1 MPTQG
6 TLKTRTQTPQ
16 KNSLTSTTASMREK
30 SKPKAPEGPKLK
42 KNMTVK
48 SINTIKNTKTE
59 LSRSKTKTDL
69 TKKPEEKK
77 PNKAEVNS
85 LLNLGKKRNFKTN
98 YSKC

>member
-1 MPTQG
+1 MKKLPTQG

-16 KNSLTSTTASMREK
+16 KNSLTSTTTSIREK
-30 SKPKAPEGPKLK
+30 SKPKAPEDSKLK

-48 SINTIKNTKTE
+48 NIKTTKDSKTE

-77 PNKAEVNS
+77 PTKTEVHSN
-85 LLNLGKKRNFKTN
+85 
-98 YSKC
+98 